1 MGRNLHIVFSH
12 PGEGV
17 SDEEFDHWYDQH
29 LDEILSM
36 PGFHAAQR
44 YRLQPAVEDADVQF
58 PFRNIVV
65 YEVDDDTEALM
76 RGMQEAE
83 LVTADSYA
91 DRKAAGDDGGPELP
105 DWWSQVRFHSFN
117 CIAIGERHTA

>member
-17 SDEEFDHWYDQH
+17 SDEEFDRWYDEH

-44 YRLQPAVEDADVQF
+44 YRLEAAVEAEGIEI
-58 PFRNIVV
+58 PFRNLAV
-65 YEVDDDTEALM
+65 YEVDDDTARLMAGMEEANLDS
-76 RGMQEAE
+76 
-83 LVTADSYA
+83 ADSYV
-91 DRKAAGDDGGPELP
+91 DRKDAGDDGPQLP
-105 DWWSQVRFHSFN
+105 PWWSQVRFASFN
-117 CIAIGERHTA
+117 CIAVGERHVA